1 MGDEEIGKAQGNFT
15 NYPFL
20 HKLHPKDGKI
30 NKMQHTKIKYVQKNS
45 HEQEQQLDRPK
56 IIL

>member
-1 MGDEEIGKAQGNFT
+1 MGGEERREAQGNFT

-30 NKMQHTKIKYVQKNS
+30 NKMQQTKIKYVQKNS
-45 HEQEQQLDRPK
+45 HEQEQ
-56 IIL
+56 